1 MSLCPWQILVVVV
14 FVGPCPVC
22 FLLCFSAGWRSAYLA
37 GGSAFRL
44 LWFVFVVFC
53 AVDLPSYMTTGVN
66 VDVILNC
73 FFSCK
78 DRASERDRPYH
89 REKKDRRGGGGIS
102 RHSEQCVILANFVIL
117 YCVILKSKRHRNS
130 LFLFC
135 SGSPQFNFFVGECGN
150 IIFRWTT
157 P

>member
-78 DRASERDRPYH
+78 DRASERDRPYQ
-89 REKKDRRGGGGIS
+89 RKKKGQKGRRGNITSFGAMCYFGKFCHLVLCYS
-102 RHSEQCVILANFVIL
+102 QEQTTQEFIVLVLQRFAAVQ
-117 YCVILKSKRHRNS
+117 
-130 LFLFC
+130 LFC
-135 SGSPQFNFFVGECGN
+135 
-150 IIFRWTT
+150 W
-157 P
+157 

>member
-78 DRASERDRPYH
+78 DRASERDRPYQ
-89 REKKDRRGGGGIS
+89 RKKKDRRGGGGNITS
-102 RHSEQCVILANFVIL
+102 FGAMCYFGKFCHLVLCYSQEQTTQEFIVLVLQRFAAVQ
-117 YCVILKSKRHRNS
+117 
-130 LFLFC
+130 LFC
-135 SGSPQFNFFVGECGN
+135 
-150 IIFRWTT
+150 W
-157 P
+157 